1 MRLSKKTALHGDR
14 EWHQPPELQMLQVAQ
29 ADLGT
34 HCVTQV
40 ELLIFLPLSPECW
53 DCRTMLGSVSLLDC
67 PLDISLDTKVF
78 ASLSVSNELIK
89 PNLL

>member
-14 EWHQPPELQMLQVAQ
+14 ERHQPPELQMLQVAQ

-40 ELLIFLPLSPECW
+40 ELLIFLPHLLSVGIAEPCLVLSPFLTVPW
-53 DCRTMLGSVSLLDC
+53 TLVWTQRSFY
-67 PLDISLDTKVF
+67 KQ
-78 ASLSVSNELIK
+78 
-89 PNLL
+89 